1 MIITADFNSPLPP
14 YDGQV
19 ILCPPQLVGTTYK
32 RSTSFG
38 VVGVRLHNKVMAV
51 SQPVA
56 ADNKES
62 KPLGGSEADAIC
74 RELGY
79 TGVIPGSIATK
90 NTYEHISMRPP
101 YNFNHCLYVMHNNNN
116 IRRTQN

>member
-1 MIITADFNSPLPP
+1 M
-14 YDGQV
+14 G
-19 ILCPPQLVGTTYK
+19 
-32 RSTSFG
+32 
-38 VVGVRLHNKVMAV
+38 V

-56 ADNKES
+56 ASNKPES

-90 NTYEHISMRPP
+90 SAYESLKVRPS
-101 YNFNHCLYVMHNNNN
+101 YNFNHC
-116 IRRTQN
+116 

>member
-1 MIITADFNSPLPP
+1 MNEGSALQCLHFIIIADFNTPLPP

-19 ILCPPQLVGTTYK
+19 VLCPSQLVGITNR

-38 VVGVRLHNKVMAV
+38 VVGVRLHNKVMGV

-56 ADNKES
+56 GNNKES

-90 NTYEHISMRPP
+90 SAYESLRPP
-101 YNFNHCLYVMHNNNN
+101 YNFNHC
-116 IRRTQN
+116 